1 MTVLPHAIKKT
12 SSSAARGEI
21 TYRPDKKVCAQPKPN
36 TKTIARLVPPVRPN
50 TRRKASPSPSAKER
64 KKKRSQQH
72 PAKSN
77 STLSEGPERKV
88 RKIHP
93 PTLPPTRHCVLL
105 ECQPDLTAT
114 CRIARACQK
123 GNGLPFR
130 NSTSGQFRRLE
141 STGRVVHLRL
151 VAFTVHTRR
160 GGGGGGGAGD
170 EGIGVNHRISRS
182 RSGRRRRAGGLSLR
196 VSVFSLLG
204 SRSSQFCNDSLVVNN
219 NAIGSPAGF

>member
-1 MTVLPHAIKKT
+1 MTVLPHATKKT
-12 SSSAARGEI
+12 SSSVARGEITI

-36 TKTIARLVPPVRPN
+36 TKTIARLVSPVRPN

-64 KKKRSQQH
+64 KKRSQQH

-130 NSTSGQFRRLE
+130 NSTTSGQFRRLE

-151 VAFTVHTRR
+151 HSSHA
-160 GGGGGGGAGD
+160 
-170 EGIGVNHRISRS
+170 
-182 RSGRRRRAGGLSLR
+182 RRRRRWSG
-196 VSVFSLLG
+196 
-204 SRSSQFCNDSLVVNN
+204 
-219 NAIGSPAGF
+219 

>member
-1 MTVLPHAIKKT
+1 MRPTETEHENYSPPRL
-12 SSSAARGEI
+12 AR
-21 TYRPDKKVCAQPKPN
+21 
-36 TKTIARLVPPVRPN
+36 
-50 TRRKASPSPSAKER
+50 SAKHAQKSKPVTVSEGR
-64 KKKRSQQH
+64 KKRSQQH

>member
-1 MTVLPHAIKKT
+1 MTVLPHATKKNFVIRRPRGDYIQT
-12 SSSAARGEI
+12 RQKGMRPTETEHENYSPPRLAR
-21 TYRPDKKVCAQPKPN
+21 
-36 TKTIARLVPPVRPN
+36 
-50 TRRKASPSPSAKER
+50 SAKHAQKSKPVTVSEGR
-64 KKKRSQQH
+64 KKRSQQH

-93 PTLPPTRHCVLL
+93 PTLPPTRHCVVL

-130 NSTSGQFRRLE
+130 NSTTSGQFRRLE

-151 VAFTVHTRR
+151 HSSHA
-160 GGGGGGGAGD
+160 
-170 EGIGVNHRISRS
+170 
-182 RSGRRRRAGGLSLR
+182 RRRRRWSG
-196 VSVFSLLG
+196 
-204 SRSSQFCNDSLVVNN
+204 
-219 NAIGSPAGF
+219 